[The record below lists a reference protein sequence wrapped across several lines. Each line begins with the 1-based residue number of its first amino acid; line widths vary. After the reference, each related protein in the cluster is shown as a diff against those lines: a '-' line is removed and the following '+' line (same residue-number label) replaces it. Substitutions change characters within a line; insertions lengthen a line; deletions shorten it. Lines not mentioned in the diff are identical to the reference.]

1 MCAWQVQAQEREV
14 EEKDDIFSMVR
25 IDTIHIKATPYK
37 RVLENGVWKDED
49 KPIEYY
55 NDIIIY
61 EIRKKETGQAS
72 ALMTGLKPAIFMLP
86 GGGFFGISEGDTIG
100 LSNNRPGSLTLGTKL
115 ALSLDAKVYLVNYS
129 TNSSRFIHNVV
140 LPNNLHTCDSVS
152 NEKGKALALEAS
164 YKAFFDLRHILK
176 NYRDS
181 ASIKGID
188 TSNFFMIGNSAGSVL
203 IFNTLFLIQS
213 EIPTSISLKKNC
225 SNADSTIVLANPVRN
240 LHWPIPTFK
249 GVVPTTGAWIYDSIF
264 LLNNNNPNLQNTSI
278 FMLHGTCD
286 ELINRRT
293 NKIGFKET
301 RIDCIIFP
309 FFCTLNPFFVSN
321 TRPPSRHIA
330 GMGSASIFENF
341 KNTHSRLRLGIV
353 KGGGHAVF
361 SYVNRPEGAWDFVN
375 STNDTVTTNVLFNQI
390 NPFISGLIAGNLNWS
405 TKTFTLTPSKPT
417 DWCRSFDNVADT
429 VIYCSVSAAGLQVP
443 TTKLC
448 NGSNRF
454 AHITNVPDDA
464 VVTWTVPSWVQIVSG
479 QGTKTLTFKRI
490 NAINSTA
497 NLTAKVKRECAQDSI
512 ILTRSI
518 QSFAVNITLP
528 ASLTFSQPIV
538 TPICSSQITS
548 VVNNIPSG
556 ATATWTRTGNITI
569 NSQNGGSVTYSR
581 TSAINSTG
589 ILTLTLTTSC
599 DTMKYNYTIVTKGN
613 IGQGWTFNAGPL
625 GISNICGTTIAT
637 QSVEPIPPST
647 TTTFSVTV
655 TNASS
660 FNIDTLEWEFNCGYI
675 SSPPIQTWSGN
686 NLYSEV
692 AVMANALN
700 QGCTNVRVRPRNSCA
715 TGSWRTQNLSLQN
728 CGGGFMMILYPNPS
742 STSIQI
748 ELRNDEDVR
757 SLEKSYSLMVVD
769 IEGQPILTTNIEYGK
784 AEIDVSKLK
793 EGQYKAIVWVNDTP
807 LISTFNVS
815 R

>member
-1 MCAWQVQAQEREV
+1 MCACQVQAQEREV
-14 EEKDDIFSMVR
+14 EDKDDIFSKVR
-25 IDTIHIKATPYK
+25 IDTIHIKATPYE
-37 RVLENGVWKDED
+37 RVFENGVWKDED
-49 KPIEYY
+49 KKIEYY
-55 NDIIIY
+55 NDITIY
-61 EIRKKETGQAS
+61 EIRKKDVSQAS
-72 ALMTGLKPAIFMLP
+72 SMMTASMPVIFMIP
-86 GGGFFGISEGDTIG
+86 GGGFFGYAPSDIIGFRDT
-100 LSNNRPGSLTLGTKL
+100 LSYITLGSKL
-115 ALSLDAKVYLVNYS
+115 ADSNSALIVMVYY
-129 TNSSRFIHNVV
+129 NSKPVIPADINTMEFVV
-140 LPNNLHTCDSVS
+140 FPTVPSQCLWTS
-152 NEKGKALALEAS
+152 NEKGKALIYESS
-164 YKAFFDLRHILK
+164 YKAFYDTRKILRS
-176 NYRDS
+176 YYDS
-181 ASIKGID
+181 AAVKQLD
-188 TSNFFMIGNSAGSVL
+188 TTNFFMIGSSAGAIL
-203 IFNTLFLIQS
+203 INSYLNLRPS
-213 EIPTSISLKKNC
+213 EIPSSFTFKKNC
-225 SNADSTIVLANPVRN
+225 SNADSTIAISTTIRDSIWN
-240 LHWPIPTFK
+240 LPPIK
-249 GVVPTTGAWIYDSIF
+249 GVVTMNGAWLYDSLSLAIDS
-264 LLNNNNPNLQNTSI
+264 NPNFLNTKI
-278 FMLHGTCD
+278 LMMHGTCD
-286 ELINRRT
+286 EIINR
-293 NKIGFKET
+293 NKARIGFKYPFFDLVNQSNVYSKENNLNNKFFPT
-301 RIDCIIFP
+301 AYGSSAIFKVHMNKHPSMKLSFVKTGGHIIFN
-309 FFCTLNPFFVSN
+309 FSN
-321 TRPPSRHIA
+321 QA
-330 GMGSASIFENF
+330 N
-341 KNTHSRLRLGIV
+341 
-353 KGGGHAVF
+353 
-361 SYVNRPEGAWDFVN
+361 GAWDIV
-375 STNDTVTTNVLFNQI
+375 DTDTNVITSTVFNQV
-390 NPFISGLIAGNLNWS
+390 NPFISGLIANNLDWK
-405 TKTFTLTPSKPT
+405 TKTTTLNPSEST
-417 DWCRSFDNVADT
+417 TYCTNFDNAADT

-448 NGSNRF
+448 NGSNQF
-454 AHITNVPDDA
+454 AYITNVPDDA

-538 TPICSSQITS
+538 TPLCGSQVTA

-556 ATATWTRTGNITI
+556 ATPTWSRTGNITI

-748 ELRNDEDVR
+748 ELRNDEDVK

-769 IEGQPILTTNIEYGK
+769 IQGQPILTTNVEYGK

-807 LISTFNVS
+807 LTSTFKVS